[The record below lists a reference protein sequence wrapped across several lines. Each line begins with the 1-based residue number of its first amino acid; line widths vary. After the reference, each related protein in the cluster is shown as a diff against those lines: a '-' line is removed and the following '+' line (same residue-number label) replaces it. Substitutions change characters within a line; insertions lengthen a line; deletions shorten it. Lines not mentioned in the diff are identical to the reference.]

1 MEHSDIEHMA
11 QGYPPSH
18 IGKDCEE
25 VITWLATQLLANQE
39 QRDGLAAENAALI
52 SAFMPKEIPT
62 EATDN
67 FSDTAVLRIDGD
79 EFHSWQWVDNQDEVI
94 RGVLNFFKPETP
106 ATDAYLNSLRA
117 DVVQKFWDDSLRD
130 VGCVLGEIGAY
141 RDASEAGGIV
151 HSEIQERVEDFIEA
165 LRKGEKS

>member
-1 MEHSDIEHMA
+1 MNHSDIEHMA

-18 IGKDCEE
+18 TGKDCEE

-94 RGVLNFFKPETP
+94 RGVLNFFKPKTP
-106 ATDAYLNSLRA
+106 ATDAYLNAVRAEGALLVAERMRKARYVFKDMHHGVVSECADIAVDVAKKLRA
-117 DVVQKFWDDSLRD
+117 
-130 VGCVLGEIGAY
+130 GET
-141 RDASEAGGIV
+141 S
-151 HSEIQERVEDFIEA
+151 
-165 LRKGEKS
+165 

>member
-1 MEHSDIEHMA
+1 MNKVTRYDLTEDVSTGVVDITPVPERMEGRYVSYEDH
-11 QGYPPSH
+11 
-18 IGKDCEE
+18 
-25 VITWLATQLLANQE
+25 ATLKAELDA
-39 QRDGLAAENAALI
+39 LAAENAALI

-106 ATDAYLNSLRA
+106 ATDTYLNSVRAEGVDFVAEAIGVKCAELKIGSKDWKALKSIVFMLGDFSSKLRA
-117 DVVQKFWDDSLRD
+117 GKD
-130 VGCVLGEIGAY
+130 GE
-141 RDASEAGGIV
+141 
-151 HSEIQERVEDFIEA
+151 
-165 LRKGEKS
+165 